1 MPELNGG
8 EIIAKYLEREGVEYL
23 AGIPGH
29 GSTNI
34 LDAFNDVDI
43 EVIQPR
49 HEQGAVHLADGYARA
64 SGDPIAVFTSI
75 GPGATNTVTGAA
87 TAFVDSI
94 PMVIFTGAPQT
105 HEYGQGIL
113 QELDRHR
120 PGDFPR
126 VMGSPL
132 ARAYPSA
139 RWTAPCSCRG

>member
-75 GPGATNTVTGAA
+75 GMESTNAVAAPVTVLVAPGPMEVNTA
-87 TAFVDSI
+87 
-94 PMVIFTGAPQT
+94 
-105 HEYGQGIL
+105 
-113 QELDRHR
+113 
-120 PGDFPR
+120 
-126 VMGSPL
+126 MGSPL